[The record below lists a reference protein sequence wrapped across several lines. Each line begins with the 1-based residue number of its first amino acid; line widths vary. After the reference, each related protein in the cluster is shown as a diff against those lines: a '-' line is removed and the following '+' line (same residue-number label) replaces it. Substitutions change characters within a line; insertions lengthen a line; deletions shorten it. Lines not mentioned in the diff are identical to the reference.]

1 MLLIYYFFND
11 FSMKK
16 IILPLVERKKT
27 CYTAFIHQ
35 QKKRRDKNMITVQ
48 FVKEAK
54 NSSVRVVATQTETVK
69 TGVLTVT
76 EKKTV
81 AEAVK
86 QAHFAAKEG
95 QFVDVLGG
103 KGKVIIAGIG
113 DKPSEKT
120 FCDLGGR
127 LSTKLSKDAEITYYA
142 TGAYGV
148 DETQEAVQVAYGALL
163 GSYRFDKY
171 LTKTKPENKPAL
183 KKITIVVANP
193 TAAKTAFKEQ
203 QAIADSVYMAR
214 DLCAEPANVLNPKTF
229 ADKIADM
236 SKLGLD
242 IEILT
247 LKELKAQKFGM
258 LLSVAQGSCNEPRV
272 AVMKWIG
279 NPQKKGF
286 DLGLVGK
293 GVTFDSGGISLK
305 PGAGMGDMKQDMTGA
320 AVVTATMRSVAA
332 RKVKSNVIGIVGL
345 VENMPSGSAT
355 RPGDIVKSLSGQTV
369 EILNT
374 DAEGRLVLGDC
385 LWYMQ
390 EKYGV
395 KKIID
400 LATLTGAVMV
410 ALGEEYAGLFSNDEA
425 LANELNEAGK
435 TAGEEL
441 WRLPM
446 NKAYDKMLDSDIA
459 DMKNIGGRVA
469 GGSTAACFLG
479 RFIKEGTTWA
489 HLDIAGVDKFEKSH
503 PTCPKG
509 ATGWGVRLLNILI
522 K

>member
-1 MLLIYYFFND
+1 
-11 FSMKK
+11 
-16 IILPLVERKKT
+16 
-27 CYTAFIHQ
+27 
-35 QKKRRDKNMITVQ
+35 MITIQ
-48 FVKEAK
+48 FVKEIKKA
-54 NSSVRVVATQTETVK
+54 SVRVVVGQNEKVGKGILTATEQ
-69 TGVLTVT
+69 
-76 EKKTV
+76 KTV
-81 AEAVK
+81 GEAIK
-86 QAHFAAKEG
+86 QAHFLGKDG
-95 QFVDVLGG
+95 QFVDVFCSNG
-103 KGKVIIAGIG
+103 KIVMAGIG
-113 DKPSEKT
+113 DKPSERT

-127 LSTKLSKDAEITYYA
+127 LATKLSRDAEVVYYA
-142 TGAYGV
+142 TGRYGIDDV
-148 DETQEAVQVAYGALL
+148 QEAVQVAYGSLL
-163 GSYRFDKY
+163 GAYRFDKY
-171 LTKTKPENKPAL
+171 LTKTKPEDKPML
-183 KKITIVVANP
+183 KKITIVVSNP
-193 TAAKTAFKEQ
+193 AEAKTAFKEK
-203 QAIADSVYMAR
+203 QAIVDSIYMAR
-214 DLCAEPANVLNPKTF
+214 DLCSEPANVLTPKTF

-236 SKLGLD
+236 GKLGLD

-247 LKELKAQKFGM
+247 LKELKAQKFNM
-258 LLSVAQGSCNEPRV
+258 LLSVAQGSSNEPRV
-272 AVMKWIG
+272 AVMKWMG
-279 NPQKKGF
+279 NPKKKAF

-320 AVVTATMRSVAA
+320 AVVSATMRSMAI

-410 ALGEEYAGLFSNDEA
+410 ALGEEYAGLFTNDDTFAE
-425 LANELNEAGK
+425 ELTVAGK
-435 TAGEEL
+435 NAGEPL

-446 NKAYDKMLDSDIA
+446 NKAYNKMLDSDIA

-479 RFIKEGTTWA
+479 RFIKDGTTWA
-489 HLDIAGVDKFEKSH
+489 HLDIAGVDKFEKSR

-509 ATGWGVRLLNILI
+509 ATGWGVGLLNNLI

>member
-1 MLLIYYFFND
+1 
-11 FSMKK
+11 
-16 IILPLVERKKT
+16 
-27 CYTAFIHQ
+27 
-35 QKKRRDKNMITVQ
+35 MITIQ
-48 FVKEAK
+48 FVKDVKSAA
-54 NSSVRVVATQTETVK
+54 VRVLATPSETLK
-69 TGVLTVT
+69 TKVLTVS
-76 EKKTV
+76 EKKTID
-81 AEAVK
+81 EAIK
-86 QAHFAAKEG
+86 QAHFMAKEG
-95 QFVDVLGG
+95 QFVDIFGG
-103 KGKVIIAGIG
+103 QGKVIIAGIG
-113 DKPSEKT
+113 NKPCEKT

-127 LSTKLSKDAEITYYA
+127 LSTKLSKDTEIIYYA
-142 TGAYGV
+142 TGMHGV
-148 DETQEAVQVAYGALL
+148 DETQEAVQVAYGVLL
-163 GSYRFDKY
+163 GAYRFDKY
-171 LTKTKPENKPAL
+171 LTKTKPEDKPAL
-183 KKITIVVANP
+183 KKVTIVVSNP
-193 TAAKTAFKEQ
+193 TAAKAAFKEK

-272 AVMKWIG
+272 AVMKWMG
-279 NPQKKGF
+279 NPKKKGF

-320 AVVTATMRSVAA
+320 AVVTATMRSVAT

-355 RPGDIVKSLSGQTV
+355 RPGDIVTSLSGQTV

-410 ALGEEYAGLFSNDEA
+410 ALGEEYAGLFTNDDS
-425 LANELNEAGK
+425 LANELNAAGK
-435 TAGEEL
+435 IAGEAL

-446 NKAYDKMLDSDIA
+446 NKAYNKMLDSDIA

-479 RFIKEGTTWA
+479 RFIKEGTIWA

-509 ATGWGVRLLNILI
+509 ATGWGVRLLNTFI

>member
-1 MLLIYYFFND
+1 
-11 FSMKK
+11 
-16 IILPLVERKKT
+16 
-27 CYTAFIHQ
+27 
-35 QKKRRDKNMITVQ
+35 MITIQ
-48 FVKEAK
+48 FVKEVKKSDIRVIAGQNEK
-54 NSSVRVVATQTETVK
+54 ATKGILTPTEQKTLSSAI
-69 TGVLTVT
+69 
-76 EKKTV
+76 
-81 AEAVK
+81 K
-86 QAHFAAKEG
+86 QAHFLGKEG
-95 QFVDVLGG
+95 QFVDVFGTNG
-103 KGKVIIAGIG
+103 KIVLAGIG
-113 DKPSEKT
+113 DKPTETS

-127 LSTKLSKDAEITYYA
+127 LATKLSKDAEIVYYA
-142 TGAYGV
+142 TGHHGV
-148 DETQEAVQVAYGALL
+148 DDVQEAVQAAYGVVL
-163 GSYRFDKY
+163 GAYRFDKY
-171 LTKTKPENKPAL
+171 LTKTKPEDKPSL
-183 KKITIVVANP
+183 KKMIIVLSNP
-193 TAAKTAFKEQ
+193 TAAKNAFKEKQ
-203 QAIADSVYMAR
+203 VIADSVYMAR

-236 SKLGLD
+236 KKIGLD
-242 IEILT
+242 VEILT

-272 AVMKWIG
+272 AIMKWIG
-279 NPQKKGF
+279 NPKKKGF

-320 AVVTATMRSVAA
+320 AVVSATMRSVAV
-332 RKVKSNVIGIVGL
+332 RKVKSNIIGIVGL

-355 RPGDIVKSLSGQTV
+355 RPGDIVTSLSGQTV

-390 EKYGV
+390 EKYSV

-410 ALGEEYAGLFSNDEA
+410 ALGEEYAGLFTNDDTFA
-425 LANELNEAGK
+425 TELTEAGK
-435 TAGEEL
+435 NSGEAL

-446 NKAYDKMLDSDIA
+446 NKAYNKMLDSDIA

-469 GGSTAACFLG
+469 GGSTAACFLS
-479 RFIKEGTTWA
+479 RFIKDGTTWA
-489 HLDIAGVDKFEKSH
+489 HLDIAGVDKFEKSR

-509 ATGWGVRLLNILI
+509 ATGWGVGLLNNLI